1 MGRQSTHHSCTPL
14 PADRTARRETA
25 ATATKTKGTPAATM
39 TKGTPAVQGA
49 HCAALSTDRGPLP
62 YRWGFTTTS
71 TRWNSF
77 RSV

>member
-1 MGRQSTHHSCTPL
+1 M
-14 PADRTARRETA
+14 PADRTARWETA
-25 ATATKTKGTPAATM
+25 ATAAKAKGAPAATK

-49 HCAALSTDRGPLP
+49 LCAVVSADCGPLP